1 LQKESIMT
9 NTGLKV
15 LILGPYPEDPEKIVG
30 GVEAVNNA
38 LVAALVAHPEVSSIT
53 VAMFRTKGGTAD
65 RRKINNK
72 LEVRYLR
79 VPFISGDVI
88 IQSYQCVL
96 AARRLVE
103 EIKPDVVHAQGIDRQ
118 GDIATQLGLPAVVTV
133 HGLVHIEARLAAKN
147 LPGRIKVVL
156 FDALVRRVLRKAQ
169 VVISI
174 SDYDA
179 KSLEGLVRNRRISI
193 SNAIAPDFFQPFT
206 EPAWAPR
213 IFFAGVM
220 RPRKNVLGL
229 VNAFAKVKAAVPAAH
244 LTIAGPM
251 PEQAYAQKVQD
262 RVQELGLKEAITF
275 MGHVSNEQL
284 LQAMRETAAV
294 ALFSYEETSPTIIAQ
309 SLAVGRPVV
318 ASRVGGIPEM
328 ITEGETGYIV
338 QPGDEQALADRL
350 IDLMKDPERTR
361 AMGERGRAFAR
372 QRYEPSAVAD
382 QTVNAYRNAI
392 AAVDRLAAPR
402 TTTA

>member
-1 LQKESIMT
+1 MT
-9 NTGLKV
+9 TNGLNV

-38 LVAALVAHPEVSSIT
+38 LVAALVAHSEVTKIT
-53 VAMFRTKGGTAD
+53 VAMFHTGTRTPD
-65 RRKINNK
+65 RRKINSK

-79 VPFISGDVI
+79 VPFISGDVA

-96 AARRLVE
+96 AARRLVA
-103 EIKPDVVHAQGIDRQ
+103 EIQPDVVHAQGIDRQ
-118 GDIATQLGLPAVVTV
+118 GDIATQLGLPAIVTV

-147 LPGRIKVVL
+147 LPGKIKVVL
-156 FDALVRRVLRKAQ
+156 FDALVRRILRKAQ

-179 KSLEGLVRNRRISI
+179 RSLEGLVRNRRISI
-193 SNAIAPDFFQPFT
+193 SNAIAPDFFQPFA
-206 EPAWAPR
+206 EQAWAPR

-229 VNAFAKVKAAVPAAH
+229 VNAFAKVKAAVPDAQ

-251 PEQAYAQKVQD
+251 PDQAYAQKVQE
-262 RVQELGLKEAITF
+262 RVKELGLEQVITF

-284 LQAMRETAAV
+284 LQAMRETAV
-294 ALFSYEETSPTIIAQ
+294 VTLFSYEETSPTIIAQ

-328 ITEGETGYIV
+328 ITEGETGYMV
-338 QPGDEQALADRL
+338 QPGDEQALAEKL
-350 IDLMKDPERTR
+350 IGLLHEPERTR
-361 AMGERGRAFAR
+361 AMGERGRSFAR

-382 QTVNAYRNAI
+382 QTVNAYRYAI
-392 AAVDRLAAPR
+392 AAANNRATAQ
-402 TTTA
+402 TTVA